1 MTQEDFLAQ
10 IAEHLEAAGISDELD
25 ELLQAAEKAQRP
37 PAP

>member
-10 IAEHLEAAGISDELD
+10 IAEHLDELVQD
-25 ELLQAAEKAQRP
+25 AEEAQRP